1 MVIHN
6 LTLPNFTEPVRIPV
20 AARQL
25 GPTMAAMRR
34 QSGYR
39 FIVET
44 DRNGETNA
52 WIERAGPRR
61 R

>member
-6 LTLPNFTEPVRIPV
+6 LTLPNYAEPVRIPV
-20 AARQL
+20 AARHL

-34 QSGYR
+34 HLGYR
-39 FIVET
+39 FVVET

-52 WIERAGPRR
+52 WLERPAIRR

>member
-6 LTLPNFTEPVRIPV
+6 LTLPNYAEPYRIPV
-20 AARQL
+20 STRQV
-25 GPTMAAMRR
+25 GPMLAAMRR
-34 QSGYR
+34 QAGYR

-52 WIERAGPRR
+52 WIERATPRR